1 VILAV
6 PDTTDQVPT
15 PLVGVFPANTVVG
28 LEIHKVWFGPAT
40 AILAA
45 GSTWMVIVEL
55 VVEQVPAATII
66 HCNTLLPTPRPVTAD
81 VADNE
86 LVILAVPDTTDQV
99 PTPLVGVFPLIPWL
113 VGDT

>member
-45 GSTWMVIVEL
+45 GSTWMLIVEL
-55 VVEQVPAATII
+55 VVEQVPPLRSSIVI
-66 HCNTLLPTPRPVTAD
+66 RCYLL
-81 VADNE
+81 
-86 LVILAVPDTTDQV
+86 QG
-99 PTPLVGVFPLIPWL
+99 PLLLMLPIMSW
-113 VGDT
+113 